1 MKAYC
6 RQCDSVT
13 PHRQK
18 GVRNPSN
25 VCNKCDITNM
35 PVTLI
40 KSNGETHFG
49 VKVKFVEWSA
59 PELGSRG
66 KELHDEPQVGFS
78 CILDYHYGHQ
88 YTWLTTEI
96 VEIESDVEM
105 GSHRCIRFKTKN
117 SSYKLHITKDE

>member
-6 RQCDSVT
+6 KKCKSVT

-18 GVRNPSN
+18 GARNPVN
-25 VCNKCDITNM
+25 VCNKCNIINM

-59 PELGSRG
+59 PELYSRG

-78 CILDYHYGHQ
+78 CMLDYHYGHQ
-88 YTWLTTEI
+88 FTWLTTEI
-96 VEIESDVEM
+96 VEIESDTTDK
-105 GSHRCIRFKTKN
+105 HIRCISFKTKN
-117 SSYKLHITKDE
+117 SNYKLYISKDE

>member
-1 MKAYC
+1 MPITLMKS
-6 RQCDSVT
+6 D
-13 PHRQK
+13 
-18 GVRNPSN
+18 
-25 VCNKCDITNM
+25 
-35 PVTLI
+35 
-40 KSNGETHFG
+40 GETHFG

-78 CILDYHYGHQ
+78 CIIDPQYEYQ

-96 VEIESDVEM
+96 VEIESDTTDK
-105 GSHRCIRFKTKN
+105 HIRIISFKTKN